1 MPGAASLA
9 RLGLRSRTSAT
20 ATIPTTTGWDPIP
33 SSTSLRPISSQTLL
47 PAGAVGPGVTSLAVI
62 AKGTVAGASIRL
74 LSVPACGVP
83 LGLIAISETALI
95 LACTRTI
102 LLIRSRPVLLI
113 DRLVPAARLLTVVL
127 SKVSAVI
134 VLGLIPTIVLVL
146 GLIAVLIE
154 FRLGEVSVAAV
165 VIEIVRAVIDVV
177 AVDVIHVIAIDVIDV
192 VTVDVV
198 DVGGI
203 DVIAVVIVIAVDEG
217 VGIGDVDVA
226 VITHSRVMPANSPR
240 VISPSAAS
248 SAIDRCADSH
258 SNAERNQAGGDHCAG

>member
-20 ATIPTTTGWDPIP
+20 ATIPTTTTGWGPIP

-47 PAGAVGPGVTSLAVI
+47 PAGAVGPGVTSLAVV

-74 LSVPACGVP
+74 LSVAACGVP
-83 LGLIAISETALI
+83 LGLIAISRTALI
-95 LACTRTI
+95 LAGTW
-102 LLIRSRPVLLI
+102 SVLLI
-113 DRLVPAARLLTVVL
+113 HSRTVLLIEVRLIPAAGLLTVVL
-127 SKVSAVI
+127 SEVSAVI

-146 GLIAVLIE
+146 RLIAVLIE
-154 FRLGEVSVAAV
+154 FRLSEAGVAAG
-165 VIEIVRAVIDVV
+165 VIEVVRAVIVDVV
-177 AVDVIHVIAIDVIDV
+177 AVDVVHIVAIDVIDV
-192 VTVDVV
+192 VTVHVI

-226 VITHSRVMPANSPR
+226 VITHSRVMPSDAP
-240 VISPSAAS
+240 
-248 SAIDRCADSH
+248 
-258 SNAERNQAGGDHCAG
+258 